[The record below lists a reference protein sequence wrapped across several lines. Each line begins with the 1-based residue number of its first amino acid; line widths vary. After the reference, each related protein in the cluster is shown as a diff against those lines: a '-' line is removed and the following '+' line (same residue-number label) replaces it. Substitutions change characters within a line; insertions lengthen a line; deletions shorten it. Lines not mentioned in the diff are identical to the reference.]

1 MASTLLLGN
10 RLKASRKLEGVDP
23 MVDRLAQ
30 VAPLETAFA
39 GTVVHRNPVYDI
51 TLLGLIAQ
59 PMCLLAGR
67 GAGVGGS
74 VAQDGELASTA
85 SKVP

>member
-1 MASTLLLGN
+1 M
-10 RLKASRKLEGVDP
+10 
-23 MVDRLAQ
+23 
-30 VAPLETAFA
+30 APLETAFA